1 MRGREPSRQPGAVN
15 QPGAAPR
22 IRPAT
27 AEDLAAL
34 PALEA
39 EADRL
44 LEAGLGGRALPAQDP
59 PQDPQGGLAP
69 GQDQPPGSEPLF
81 ILVAVLAAG
90 CPPVGFV
97 RVDELDGQAHLEQLS
112 VHPDSA
118 GRGVGRSLVQAA
130 LREATSRGYGS
141 MTLCTFADIPFNAP
155 FYASCG
161 FAELEDRGDALAAL
175 RAHEAR
181 LGLDDL
187 GRRTAMRIRL

>member
-1 MRGREPSRQPGAVN
+1 MADLPSRQPGAVN
-15 QPGAAPR
+15 QPGAVPR

-59 PQDPQGGLAP
+59 QGDLAP
-69 GQDQPPGSEPLF
+69 GRDHPLGSEPLA
-81 ILVAVLAAG
+81 ILVAILAEG
-90 CPPVGFV
+90 RPPVGFV

-118 GRGVGRSLVQAA
+118 GRGLGRSLVQAA
-130 LREATSRGYGS
+130 LRDATSRGYNF

-161 FAELEDRGDALAAL
+161 FTELSDPGDALAAL

-187 GRRTAMRIRL
+187 GRRTTMRIRL